1 MAVCNVSS
9 FDFNAQKEIL
19 PGKLHP
25 VPTNCATCS
34 SLLVSMRPLVLF
46 LVCAASLMLSP
57 VYFKWTVSTTVGF
70 ADAKLMTLPRTPL
83 SRGSDQSFSA
93 SFLPKA
99 YRTKGSDN
107 TVFSVRQVPGDG
119 GCLFHAITAWITYLQ
134 TGNHMDYDWRM
145 RNLSQKLR
153 HLAVRSLQKQ
163 NITYVLEHGEVIEPT
178 ALLEMIS
185 DVYGLQPAE
194 YCGQLLD
201 PRTWGGGPE
210 IVALSNHFKCP
221 IHVYQLSSGRKFYNP
236 FTKPTFELEVC
247 AKFGSPNF
255 DDKEPI
261 TLLCADGRFAG
272 TVYSIQLSLT
282 YVYGMY
288 VGSLISP
295 QDRRKRWVTISWLC
309 SRQRRDQKTA
319 LVAVTP

>member
-1 MAVCNVSS
+1 M
-9 FDFNAQKEIL
+9 
-19 PGKLHP
+19 
-25 VPTNCATCS
+25 
-34 SLLVSMRPLVLF
+34 LVAMRPSVLL
-46 LVCAASLMLSP
+46 LVCAASLVLSP
-57 VYFKWTVSTTVGF
+57 VYFKWTASTTVGF
-70 ADAKLMTLPRTPL
+70 ANAKLMTLPRTPL
-83 SRGSDQSFSA
+83 SRVRDPSFSA
-93 SFLPKA
+93 SLLPEA
-99 YRTKGSDN
+99 YRTKGSDK

-134 TGNHMDYDWRM
+134 TGNHMDFDWRM

-185 DVYGLQPAE
+185 EVYGLQPAE
-194 YCGQLLD
+194 YCSQLLD

-221 IHVYQLSSGRKFYNP
+221 IHVYQLSSDRKYYNP
-236 FTKPTFELEVC
+236 FAKPAFKLEVC

-272 TVYSIQLSLT
+272 TAYETQLQLT
-282 YVYGMY
+282 SVYGMY

-295 QDRRKRWVTISWLC
+295 PDCRKRWVTTSWLC
-309 SRQRRDQKTA
+309 FRQRHDQKTA
-319 LVAVTP
+319 PVAVTP